1 MSICVRGGDKSRANR
16 IVLFCKIWEFILG
29 FGKYAKLYQG
39 PDLLFRVDEFN
50 FFILSDFVNI
60 YSKTMQSSWTMNIK

>member
-1 MSICVRGGDKSRANR
+1 MCPGGGGGVVNQEQ

-39 PDLLFRVDEFN
+39 PDLLFRVNELN
-50 FFILSDFVNI
+50 FFILSDFVI
-60 YSKTMQSSWTMNIK
+60 FTQKQCKVAGP